1 MASANTVPKEQNEDM
16 PRSFDMEDIGK
27 IQQFF
32 EQSANSTKL
41 KAIGCCCRRG
51 VECQWRPF
59 CCGCGLN
66 C

>member
-1 MASANTVPKEQNEDM
+1 MASANTVPKEQNGDM

-32 EQSANSTKL
+32 EQSANLTKL
-41 KAIGCCCRRG
+41 KNIGCCCEKGKR
-51 VECQWRPF
+51 CSLLPF
-59 CCGCGLN
+59 CCMCGLN